1 MNLEKINMQKL
12 MEEIYNTCEV
22 GVCFEDRAELEQLR
36 YDVIHFVDLLNKY
49 EKNKFETK

>member
-1 MNLEKINMQKL
+1 MNLEKINMQML

-22 GVCFEDRAELEQLR
+22 GDCFEDRVELDQLR